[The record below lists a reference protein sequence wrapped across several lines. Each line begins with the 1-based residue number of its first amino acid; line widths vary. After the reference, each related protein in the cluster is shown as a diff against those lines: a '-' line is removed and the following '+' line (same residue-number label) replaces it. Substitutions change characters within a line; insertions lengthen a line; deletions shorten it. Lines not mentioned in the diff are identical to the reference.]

1 MYVGTKCFKN
11 IKFRIKKKKE
21 RRAGYVIRRKNEK
34 RR

>member
-11 IKFRIKKKKE
+11 IKFRIKKKE